1 MVAGSVAAL
10 MLLAAG
16 AAQAGDDGWGSVEC
30 GQVQSAGCELG
41 AGRAPSPPTRPD
53 QDSLPKAP
61 RGEQDSDA
69 PSIECSYVRT
79 DYQPPPGGTVTISH
93 EREQSDTAAVRVVP
107 ALFRA
112 DHMGGTRFAQQPGEA
127 GAWYVYRCSG
137 SDFMDAFYRPPVWI
151 PDSAGTDGAVGVSPA
166 RLAAQAYGRL
176 RLPSPA
182 IRSNPVGPQLVN
194 LPTWLWVDQA
204 SWGSWSATVSVPGV
218 SVTATATPRWVVWS
232 MGDGTEMRCMSAGT
246 PFPAGADPAA
256 SSPDCGHTYRVS
268 SQGRP
273 GNSFAV
279 EATVFWEVS
288 WAGAGQ
294 GGTFDGLSTT
304 STATFTIVES
314 QAVNTN

>member
-1 MVAGSVAAL
+1 MAGSVAAL
-10 MLLAAG
+10 ILLAAG
-16 AAQAGDDGWGSVEC
+16 TARAGDDFWGGVEC
-30 GQVQSAGCELG
+30 GQVPYAGCDLG
-41 AGRAPSPPTRPD
+41 AGQAPSPPTQPD
-53 QDSLPKAP
+53 PDSSPRAP
-61 RGEQDSDA
+61 QGGQGSDA
-69 PSIECSYVRT
+69 SLVRCSYVRT
-79 DYQPPPGGTVTISH
+79 DYRTPPGGTVTISH
-93 EREQSDTAAVRVVP
+93 EPNQSGTGAVRVVH
-107 ALFRA
+107 ALFRS
-112 DHMGGTRFAQQPGEA
+112 DQMGGTRFAQQPGEA

-137 SDFMDAFYRPPVWI
+137 SDFMDAFFRAPVWI
-151 PDSAGTDGAVGVSPA
+151 PDSAGPDGAAGVSPA
-166 RLAAQAYGRL
+166 QLAARAYSRL

-204 SWGSWSATVSVPGV
+204 SWGPRSATVSVPGV
-218 SVTATATPRWVVWS
+218 SVTATATPARVVWS
-232 MGDGTEMRCMSAGT
+232 MGDGADVRCMSAGT

-256 SSPDCGHTYRVS
+256 SSPDCGHTYHAS

-279 EATVFWEVS
+279 EATVFWDVR

-304 STATFTIVES
+304 STATFTVVES